1 MPRTASKAKICF
13 VTIKEEGGSNMAD
26 AIQGQVAAQNVPF
39 TVLPDL
45 SKSVVLP
52 APGSNGH
59 PPTVNNQKPP
69 VEGSKIPALPGQ
81 RSEKD
86 VEKIVESLN
95 RLLEVEHAE
104 VRFST
109 FKDPNTIVIRM
120 IEQST
125 GNLIREIPSVKM
137 LKIVHSFLQMMGIA
151 VDEKA

>member
-1 MPRTASKAKICF
+1 
-13 VTIKEEGGSNMAD
+13 MAD
-26 AIQGQVAAQNVPF
+26 AIQGQVASQNVPF

-59 PPTVNNQKPP
+59 PPTVNNQKHP
-69 VEGSKIPALPGQ
+69 VEGQ

-109 FKDPNTIVIRM
+109 FKDPDTIVIRM

>member
-1 MPRTASKAKICF
+1 MPRRASKAKICF

-26 AIQGQVAAQNVPF
+26 AIQGQVASQNVPF

-59 PPTVNNQKPP
+59 PPAVNNQKPP
-69 VEGSKIPALPGQ
+69 VEGQ

-86 VEKIVESLN
+86 VDKIVESLN